1 MSNLDERYFQ
11 KTEKRYYS
19 LIENGEVVVGVVDKD
34 IAEKWLE
41 RKLEIGSSDVA
52 IMPIPKEYVSEEVIE
67 DVETDNENEV
77 EEVVEEIIEDLEEGS
92 NNGSN

>member
-1 MSNLDERYFQ
+1 MSNLDERYFP

-41 RKLEIGSSDVA
+41 RKLEEGSSDVT
-52 IMPIPKEYVSEEVIE
+52 IMPVSKEEVQEESVEEVETNNEIEEVI
-67 DVETDNENEV
+67 
-77 EEVVEEIIEDLEEGS
+77 EEIIEDLEEGS
-92 NNGSN
+92 NDGTD

>member
-1 MSNLDERYFQ
+1 MSNLDERYFP

-41 RKLEIGSSDVA
+41 RKLEEGSSDVA
-52 IMPIPKEYVSEEVIE
+52 IMPVSKEEVE
-67 DVETDNENEV
+67 EESVEEVEPNNEV
-77 EEVVEEIIEDLEEGS
+77 EEIVEEIIEDLEEGS